1 MDQESDARF
10 FGWGRWH
17 VPGWLGRRSTRAM
30 GLGRRTARD
39 RDPEW
44 RIRKCEA
51 TLARQIRLFG
61 PDGGPTTNARMHLAI
76 ELERS
81 DRLAE
86 ARVLWE
92 KVLDASSRHRGPE
105 SSDVLTAEELLAINL
120 VKSGMTDDAR
130 PLFAHV
136 RDARERLLGSDH
148 ADTLRPTR
156 WLSACERPA
165 QSP

>member
-1 MDQESDARF
+1 MDQESDGQF
-10 FGWGRWH
+10 FGWSWWH
-17 VPGWLGRRSTRAM
+17 VPRWLGRFSTRTL
-30 GLGRRTARD
+30 GLGRRAARD
-39 RDPEW
+39 RDPDW
-44 RIRKCEA
+44 LIGRCEA

-92 KVLDASSRHRGPE
+92 QVLDASRRHRGPD
-105 SSDVLTAEELLAINL
+105 SPDVLLAEELLAINL

-130 PLFAHV
+130 RLFAHV
-136 RDARERLLGSDH
+136 GDARERLLGSDH
-148 ADTLRPTR
+148 RDTLRPAR
-156 WLSACERPA
+156 WLSAFERPG

>member
-1 MDQESDARF
+1 MDQESEAQF
-10 FGWGRWH
+10 FGWGGWH
-17 VPGWLGRRSTRAM
+17 APRWLGRFSARAM
-30 GLGRRTARD
+30 GLGRPAARD
-39 RDPEW
+39 RGPDW
-44 RIRKCEA
+44 LIGKCEA
-51 TLARQIRLFG
+51 ALARQIRLFG
-61 PDGGPTTNARMHLAI
+61 PGGGPTMNARMHLAI

-81 DRLAE
+81 NRLAE

-92 KVLDASSRHRGPE
+92 QVLDASRRHQGPE
-105 SSDVLTAEELLAINL
+105 SPDVLTAEELLAINW

-148 ADTLRPTR
+148 EDTLRPSR
-156 WLSACERPA
+156 WLSAFERPA